1 VSALTLP
8 CPAGA
13 DPLVDPHR
21 ISAAR
26 RLLVEV
32 PGPAAFD
39 RLSALAARLV
49 GADHAKVTLFTDHDV
64 VVGGYGLPP
73 GVIGG
78 PALLTGA
85 LSAITVRLGRPL
97 NLAAA
102 AQDERVVD
110 LPAVTS
116 GQVAAYLGAPLVAAS
131 GHVVGVLAV
140 YDPVPRAW
148 SADAAELLE
157 QLATSVV
164 AELELS
170 AAQSAV
176 GASLARLEVA
186 LEASSVGIWER
197 DLRTGTVY
205 WDERCAAIFGLDGA
219 VELTSM
225 ERLLSHIHPDDHA
238 AVQDAMQVALA
249 ERGEYAVES
258 RVLRVGGDVRWTVSR
273 GRVVT
278 DSRGEPVRVLGTTVD
293 VTEARDMAE
302 RRLSSLQRTTAIA
315 EVAAALAN
323 ATRID
328 QLAHITLRGAEV
340 LGAETGALAVFDP
353 ASGTLNLHMGRR
365 LMDVVE
371 VAAAEV
377 GVEVPADGVEIPL
390 DDELPT
396 QWVARH
402 GEPVLLPDPE
412 TAAARFPRM
421 AEMTRLLN
429 AHALAALPLRVEGRL
444 LGTFVAVWNTE
455 HPFDDDDVE
464 VLEALTAQIA
474 LSVSRLQADMERN
487 AAVAE
492 MAAANARL
500 QLLADTGRVLSG
512 TLDIDEQISRLTELV
527 VPALG
532 DWCWLFVTDEHSR
545 LRQMAAA
552 HSDPARTP
560 ELEDYVRAM
569 LAELTDQ
576 SGTAGVVRTGRP
588 MVLPTIE
595 PAFVERALPGKEA
608 RQRLARL
615 APSSGIVVPLAAGGR
630 TLGALGLFN
639 GGGRALQ
646 TQAEL
651 ETALEIGR
659 RAGLALQQARLFG
672 QQRQLAETLQRSLLT
687 APPAP
692 DHCEIVVR
700 YVPAA
705 AGAEIGG
712 DWYDAFVQP
721 DGATMLVIG
730 DVVGH
735 DSRAAA
741 AMGQLRGL
749 LRGIGHH
756 TGGTPAEVLTG
767 LDQSARG
774 LDLDTMATA
783 LVARLEQD
791 DPEMRVGTTRVRWAT
806 AGHPPPVLVAPDG
819 SVTLLDGD
827 APDLLLGVDAA
838 TPRVDRVATIERG
851 GTLLLYTDGLVE
863 RRDRDLDAGIDELV
877 RVVGELAELSL
888 HDMCDRLLTRMYLPD
903 TEDDVALLAVRLHPQ
918 DAPRPPEAGPQ
929 RVPPGIEPAPAVIEV
944 PEPHPTR

>member
-1 VSALTLP
+1 VSALP
-8 CPAGA
+8 VSSPAGA
-13 DPLVDPHR
+13 DALGDPHR
-21 ISAAR
+21 IAAAR
-26 RLLVEV
+26 RLLLEV

-73 GVIGG
+73 GVVGG

-85 LSAITVRLGRPL
+85 LSAITVRCGASL
-97 NLAAA
+97 NLPAAA
-102 AQDERVVD
+102 EDPRVAD
-110 LPAVTS
+110 LPAITS
-116 GQVAAYLGAPLVAAS
+116 GQVAAYLGAPLIAAS

-140 YDPVPRAW
+140 YDAVPRAW
-148 SADAAELLE
+148 SRDAAELLE

-176 GASLARLEVA
+176 GTSLARLQVA

-197 DLRTGTVY
+197 DLRTGTVH

-219 VELTSM
+219 VELPAM
-225 ERLLSHIHPDDHA
+225 DQLLVHVHPDDHA
-238 AVQDAMQVALA
+238 AVEEATRVAL
-249 ERGEYAVES
+249 EQTGQYTVEA
-258 RVLRVGGDVRWTVSR
+258 RVLRVSGDVRWTVSR

-278 DSRGEPVRVLGTTVD
+278 DARGTAVRIIGTTVD
-293 VTEARDMAE
+293 VTDAREQAE
-302 RRLSSLQRTTAIA
+302 RRLSAVQRAAAIA
-315 EVAAALAN
+315 EVAAELAN
-323 ATRID
+323 ATRMD
-328 QLAHITLRGAEV
+328 QLAEVALRGCASV
-340 LGAETGALAVFDP
+340 LGADSTALAVLDPAGSLLLHMTRGLVDAVETGADVALP
-353 ASGTLNLHMGRR
+353 AT
-365 LMDVVE
+365 
-371 VAAAEV
+371 
-377 GVEVPADGVEIPL
+377 GVELAM
-390 DDELPT
+390 DDSLPT
-396 QWVARH
+396 QYVVRH
-402 GEPVLLPDPE
+402 GEPVFLADPE
-412 TAAARFPRM
+412 EAVARFPAM
-421 AEMTRLLN
+421 AEVAELVVVR
-429 AHALAALPLRVEGRL
+429 ALAALPLRVEGRVVGSFVVVWAHDRPFAADD
-444 LGTFVAVWNTE
+444 LGL
-455 HPFDDDDVE
+455 
-464 VLEALTAQIA
+464 LEALAAQIA
-474 LSVSRLQADMERN
+474 LTVSRLRADAERD

-500 QLLADTGRVLSG
+500 RLLAETGRVLSG
-512 TLDIDEQISRLTELV
+512 TLDITEQISQLTELV

-532 DWCWLFVTDEHSR
+532 DWCWVLVSDEHGR
-545 LRQMAAA
+545 MREIATG
-552 HSDPARTP
+552 HSDPALVP
-560 ELEDYVRAM
+560 ELERYVRSM
-569 LAELTDQ
+569 VSGMTD
-576 SGTAGVVRTGRP
+576 AAAARVVIRTGRP
-588 MVLPTIE
+588 LVLTTLDEDVI
-595 PAFVERALPGKEA
+595 ARALPDPAA
-608 RQRLARL
+608 RAALAALNPAAGL
-615 APSSGIVVPLAAGGR
+615 AVPLVARGR
-630 TLGALGLFN
+630 TLGVLGLYT
-639 GGGRALQ
+639 GPERGPH
-646 TQAEL
+646 TQVEID
-651 ETALEIGR
+651 TALEVGR

-712 DWYDAFVQP
+712 DWYDAFVQS
-721 DGATMLVIG
+721 DGGTVLVIG

-767 LDQSARG
+767 LDRAARG

-791 DPEMRVGTTRVRWAT
+791 DPELLAGTTRVRWST
-806 AGHPPPVLVAPDG
+806 AGHPPPVLLEPDG
-819 SVTLLDGD
+819 TVTLLDGD
-827 APDLLLGVDAA
+827 PPDLLLGVDAA
-838 TPRVDRVATIERG
+838 TSRVDRVATIQRG

-863 RRDRDLDAGIDELV
+863 RRDRDLDAGIDELL
-877 RVVGELAELSL
+877 RVVGELADLPL
-888 HDMCDRLLTRMYLPD
+888 DQLCDRLLERMFLPD

-929 RVPPGIEPAPAVIEV
+929 HVPPGIEPSPAVHDEIAES
-944 PEPHPTR
+944 HYAG